1 MNRAAI
7 RFILGWILNVE
18 AAMMLLPIV
27 VAVLYGESEGWTFVA
42 AAACCLAIGI
52 PCVVGGLRGNAFHSR
67 EGLVIV
73 ALSWLVLS
81 IMGAVPFV
89 LSGAIPSPVDALF
102 ETVSGFTTTGASILT
117 EVESL
122 PRCILFWRSFT
133 HWIGG
138 MGVLVFILS
147 IVPMSGGSHMH
158 LMKAESPGPSV
169 SKLTPKV
176 QSTAK
181 ILYEI
186 YLVLTVVQVV
196 LLLLGKMPL
205 FDALTT
211 TFGTAGTG
219 GFGIKNDS
227 MASYSPYLQNVTT
240 VFMILFGIN
249 FNAYFLILMKR
260 AKQLRYAEEVWGY
273 LAIIGVSIA
282 AIAWNIRHLYGT
294 LEETLRHAAF
304 QVATIITT
312 TGYSTTDFDQW
323 PEFSRTILVILMF
336 IGACAGSTG
345 GGLKVSRVLILC
357 KTIRQEFHYFL
368 HPREVR
374 VLRMEGRPLEGDTVR
389 SVNVYLVTY
398 VLMFTASVLLVSLD
412 NKDLITTFTAVA
424 TTFNNVGPGL
434 GVVGPMGSFAPLS
447 YLSKVVLILD
457 MLLGRLEIFP
467 ILMLFAPSVWRG
479 RGH

>member
-1 MNRAAI
+1 MNKPRVLNILGKIILTEALLMLPSLVVSLIYGDGDYWYFLVTMFPAAI
-7 RFILGWILNVE
+7 LGFCLSRVQPREAKMTSRDGYCIVAYAWIL
-18 AAMMLLPIV
+18 I
-27 VAVLYGESEGWTFVA
+27 
-42 AAACCLAIGI
+42 
-52 PCVVGGLRGNAFHSR
+52 
-67 EGLVIV
+67 
-73 ALSWLVLS
+73 S
-81 IMGAVPFV
+81 IIGAVPLY
-89 LSGAIPSPVDALF
+89 LSGQFTSYFQAFF
-102 ETVSGFTTTGASILT
+102 EIVSGFTTTGASVLAKP
-117 EVESL
+117 ELL
-122 PRCILFWRSFT
+122 PHGVLFWRSFT

-219 GFGIKNDS
+219 GFGIKNDA

-434 GVVGPMGSFAPLS
+434 AGVGPLQNFSHFS
-447 YLSKVVLILD
+447 DFSKIIMTFD
-457 MLLGRLEIFP
+457 MLAGRLELFPVLLIFFP
-467 ILMLFAPSVWRG
+467 RTWKRFS
-479 RGH
+479 

>member
-27 VAVLYGESEGWTFVA
+27 VSVLYGESEGWTFVA

-434 GVVGPMGSFAPLS
+434 AGVGPLQNFSHFS
-447 YLSKVVLILD
+447 DFSKIIMTFD
-457 MLLGRLEIFP
+457 MLAGRLELFPVLLIFFP
-467 ILMLFAPSVWRG
+467 RTWKRFS
-479 RGH
+479 

>member
-1 MNRAAI
+1 M
-7 RFILGWILNVE
+7 V
-18 AAMMLLPIV
+18 LPMV
-27 VAVLYGESEGWTFVA
+27 VALIYRENEGWTFVA

-52 PCVVGGLRGNAFHSR
+52 PCVIGGLRGNVFHSR

-81 IMGAVPFV
+81 VMGAAPFV

-117 EVESL
+117 DVEVL
-122 PRCILFWRSFT
+122 PRCVLFWRSFT

-138 MGVLVFILS
+138 MGILVFLLS
-147 IVPMSGGSHMH
+147 IVPMTGGSRMH

-186 YLVLTVVQVV
+186 YLVLTIAQIV
-196 LLLLGKMPL
+196 LLLIGRMPL
-205 FDALTT
+205 FDALTI

-219 GFGIKNDS
+219 GFAIKNDS

-240 VFMILFGIN
+240 VFMILFGVN

-260 AKQLRYAEEVWGY
+260 AKQLRYAEEVWSY
-273 LAIIGVSIA
+273 LGIIGVSVA
-282 AIAWNIRHLYGT
+282 AIAINIRHMYGT
-294 LEETLRHAAF
+294 LEETVRHAAF
-304 QVATIITT
+304 QVASIITT
-312 TGYSTTDFDQW
+312 TGYSSVDFDQW
-323 PEFSRTILVILMF
+323 PEFARTILVVLMF

-357 KTIRQEFHYFL
+357 KSVRQEFHYFL

-374 VLRMEGRPLEGDTVR
+374 SLRMEGRPLEQDTVR
-389 SVNVYLVTY
+389 SVNVYLATY
-398 VLMFTASVLLVSLD
+398 VLVFTLSILLVSLD
-412 NKDLITTFTAVA
+412 NEDLVTTFTAVA

-434 GVVGPMGSFAPLS
+434 AAVGPLQNFSHFSDFAKL
-447 YLSKVVLILD
+447 VMTFD
-457 MLLGRLEIFP
+457 MLAGRLELFP
-467 ILMLFAPSVWRG
+467 VLLLFFPRTWKRFS
-479 RGH
+479 

>member
-273 LAIIGVSIA
+273 LAIIGASIA

-434 GVVGPMGSFAPLS
+434 AGVGPLQNFSHFS
-447 YLSKVVLILD
+447 DFSKIIMTFD
-457 MLLGRLEIFP
+457 MLAGRLELFPVLLIFFP
-467 ILMLFAPSVWRG
+467 RTWKRFS
-479 RGH
+479 

>member
-434 GVVGPMGSFAPLS
+434 AGVGPLQNFSHFSDFSNIIMTF
-447 YLSKVVLILD
+447 D
-457 MLLGRLEIFP
+457 MLAGRLELFPVLLIFFP
-467 ILMLFAPSVWRG
+467 RTWKRFS
-479 RGH
+479 

>member
-282 AIAWNIRHLYGT
+282 AIAWNIRHLCGT

-434 GVVGPMGSFAPLS
+434 AGVGPLQNFSHFS
-447 YLSKVVLILD
+447 DFSKIIMTFD
-457 MLLGRLEIFP
+457 MLAGRLELFPVLLIFFP
-467 ILMLFAPSVWRG
+467 RTWKRFS
-479 RGH
+479 

>member
-1 MNRAAI
+1 
-7 RFILGWILNVE
+7 
-18 AAMMLLPIV
+18 MMLLPIV

-434 GVVGPMGSFAPLS
+434 AGVGPLQNFSHFS
-447 YLSKVVLILD
+447 DFSKIIMTFD
-457 MLLGRLEIFP
+457 MLAGRLELFPVLLIFFP
-467 ILMLFAPSVWRG
+467 RTWKRFS
-479 RGH
+479 

>member
-434 GVVGPMGSFAPLS
+434 AGVGPLQNFSHFS
-447 YLSKVVLILD
+447 DFSKIIMTFD
-457 MLLGRLEIFP
+457 MLAGRLELFPVLLIFFP
-467 ILMLFAPSVWRG
+467 RTWKRVS
-479 RGH
+479 

>member
-434 GVVGPMGSFAPLS
+434 AGVGPLQNFSHFS
-447 YLSKVVLILD
+447 DFSKIIMTFD
-457 MLLGRLEIFP
+457 MLAGRLELFPVLLIFFP
-467 ILMLFAPSVWRG
+467 RTWKRFS
-479 RGH
+479 

>member
-147 IVPMSGGSHMH
+147 IVPMSGGSHVN

-434 GVVGPMGSFAPLS
+434 AGVGPLQNFSHFS
-447 YLSKVVLILD
+447 DFSKIIMTFD
-457 MLLGRLEIFP
+457 MLAGRLELFPVLLIFFP
-467 ILMLFAPSVWRG
+467 RTWKRFS
-479 RGH
+479 

>member
-323 PEFSRTILVILMF
+323 
-336 IGACAGSTG
+336 A
-345 GGLKVSRVLILC
+345 RVLPHHLGDPYVH
-357 KTIRQEFHYFL
+357 RRL
-368 HPREVR
+368 RREYR
-374 VLRMEGRPLEGDTVR
+374 RRLEGLPGTHPVQDHPAGVPLFPAPPGGPGSAHGGPPSGGR
-389 SVNVYLVTY
+389 YGALGQCVPGDLCADVYR
-398 VLMFTASVLLVSLD
+398 
-412 NKDLITTFTAVA
+412 
-424 TTFNNVGPGL
+424 VGPAGES
-434 GVVGPMGSFAPLS
+434 G
-447 YLSKVVLILD
+447 
-457 MLLGRLEIFP
+457 
-467 ILMLFAPSVWRG
+467 
-479 RGH
+479 

>member
-434 GVVGPMGSFAPLS
+434 AGVGPLQNFSHFS
-447 YLSKVVLILD
+447 DFSKIIMTFY
-457 MLLGRLEIFP
+457 MLAGRLELFPVLLIFFP
-467 ILMLFAPSVWRG
+467 RTWKRFS
-479 RGH
+479 

>member
-147 IVPMSGGSHMH
+147 IVPMSGGSHRH

-434 GVVGPMGSFAPLS
+434 AGVGPLQNFSHFS
-447 YLSKVVLILD
+447 DFSKIIMTFD
-457 MLLGRLEIFP
+457 MLAGRLELFPVLLIFFP
-467 ILMLFAPSVWRG
+467 RTWKRFS
-479 RGH
+479 

>member
-27 VAVLYGESEGWTFVA
+27 VSVLYGESEGWTFVA

-434 GVVGPMGSFAPLS
+434 AGVCPLQNFS
-447 YLSKVVLILD
+447 HFSDFSKIIMTFD
-457 MLLGRLEIFP
+457 MLAGRLELFPVLLIFFP
-467 ILMLFAPSVWRG
+467 RTWKRFS
-479 RGH
+479 

>member
-1 MNRAAI
+1 M
-7 RFILGWILNVE
+7 V
-18 AAMMLLPIV
+18 LPMV
-27 VAVLYGESEGWTFVA
+27 VALIYRENEGWTFVA
-42 AAACCLAIGI
+42 TAACCLAIGI
-52 PCVVGGLRGNAFHSR
+52 PCVIGGLRGNVFHSR

-81 IMGAVPFV
+81 VMGAAPFV

-117 EVESL
+117 DVEVL
-122 PRCILFWRSFT
+122 PRCVLFWRSFT

-138 MGVLVFILS
+138 MGILVFLLS
-147 IVPMSGGSHMH
+147 IVPMTGGSRMH

-186 YLVLTVVQVV
+186 YLVLTIAQIV
-196 LLLLGKMPL
+196 LLLIGRMPL
-205 FDALTT
+205 FDALTI

-219 GFGIKNDS
+219 GFAIKNDS

-240 VFMILFGIN
+240 VFMILFGVN

-260 AKQLRYAEEVWGY
+260 AKQLRYAEEVWSY
-273 LAIIGVSIA
+273 LGIIGVSVA
-282 AIAWNIRHLYGT
+282 AIAINIRHMYGT
-294 LEETLRHAAF
+294 LEETVRHAAF
-304 QVATIITT
+304 QVASIITT
-312 TGYSTTDFDQW
+312 TGYSSVDFDQW
-323 PEFSRTILVILMF
+323 PEFARTILVVLMF

-357 KTIRQEFHYFL
+357 KSVRQEFHYFL

-374 VLRMEGRPLEGDTVR
+374 SLRMEGRPLEQDTVR
-389 SVNVYLVTY
+389 SVNVYLATY
-398 VLMFTASVLLVSLD
+398 VLVFTLSILLVSLD
-412 NKDLITTFTAVA
+412 NEDLVTTFTAVA

-434 GVVGPMGSFAPLS
+434 AAVGPLQNFSHFSDFAKL
-447 YLSKVVLILD
+447 VMTFD
-457 MLLGRLEIFP
+457 MLAGRLELFP
-467 ILMLFAPSVWRG
+467 VLLLFFPRTWKRFS
-479 RGH
+479 

>member
-1 MNRAAI
+1 MTRAAI
-7 RFILGWILNVE
+7 RFIPGWILDVE

-434 GVVGPMGSFAPLS
+434 AGVGPLQNFSHFS
-447 YLSKVVLILD
+447 DFSKIIMTFD
-457 MLLGRLEIFP
+457 MLAGRLELFPVLLIFFP
-467 ILMLFAPSVWRG
+467 RTWKRFS
-479 RGH
+479 

>member
-1 MNRAAI
+1 
-7 RFILGWILNVE
+7 
-18 AAMMLLPIV
+18 MMLLPIV

-122 PRCILFWRSFT
+122 PRGILFWRSFT

-211 TFGTAGTG
+211 TFSTAGTG

-434 GVVGPMGSFAPLS
+434 AGVGPLQNFSHFS
-447 YLSKVVLILD
+447 DFSKIIMTFD
-457 MLLGRLEIFP
+457 MLAGRLELFPVLLIFFP
-467 ILMLFAPSVWRG
+467 RTWKRFS
-479 RGH
+479 